1 MLVGCGEFSLA
12 RYSQHLQSCGS
23 VLFMLLCAAGSA
35 MDTAKDWLVGQPRQL
50 EIYVPAA
57 AGVAM
62 HWSVSGAASGVHRA
76 ALN

>member
-1 MLVGCGEFSLA
+1 M
-12 RYSQHLQSCGS
+12 
-23 VLFMLLCAAGSA
+23 LFMLLCAAGSA

-76 ALN
+76 VLN